1 MKTYYLLKDGGNK
14 KYLHN
19 INLGKHP
26 SLIKLNNNTYYYDL
40 YNEEELE
47 TDNVYLGER
56 ESLMLR
62 RLE

>member
-1 MKTYYLLKDGGNK
+1 
-14 KYLHN
+14 
-19 INLGKHP
+19 LGKHP
-26 SLIKLNNNTYYYDL
+26 SLIKLNNNAYYYDL